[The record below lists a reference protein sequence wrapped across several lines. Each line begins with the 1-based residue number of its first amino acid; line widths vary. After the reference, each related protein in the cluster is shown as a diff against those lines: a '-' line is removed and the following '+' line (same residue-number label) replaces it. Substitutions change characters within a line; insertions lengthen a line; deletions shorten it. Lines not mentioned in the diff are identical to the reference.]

1 MMDFLIFLVYNIM
14 SYINR
19 DNLTSFPI
27 CIPFVSFSC
36 LIVPSNASSTV
47 LKRSGDP
54 GQPCLIFYFNGIA
67 LSFSSFKIMLAVGLL
82 YPAFIMLRYVH
93 SSIVFSRTFIMKA
106 LDFFVP
112 SSFLHLLRR
121 SCDFIVKST
130 YMIYCIYWL
139 RYVGPTWNSWIKPSY
154 LWWLIFLICA
164 CIVFTSIL
172 LKTSASVF
180 VRHTGLQFGCWV
192 LVSFRLWKWIWEWSF
207 YSFLYNLRIVDYSFL
222 NIW

>member
-1 MMDFLIFLVYNIM
+1 MDFLIFLVYNIM

-130 YMIYCIYWL
+130 YMIYCIY
-139 RYVGPTWNSWIKPSY
+139 
-154 LWWLIFLICA
+154 
-164 CIVFTSIL
+164 
-172 LKTSASVF
+172 
-180 VRHTGLQFGCWV
+180 
-192 LVSFRLWKWIWEWSF
+192 
-207 YSFLYNLRIVDYSFL
+207 
-222 NIW
+222 